1 MQVSKLGFFEKFI
14 IKKFF
19 APKLK
24 QKTNFFRL
32 LAVAQRAGLGL
43 RDALISI
50 RNSETSRGLTMIIQD
65 LIDQLTQ

>member
-1 MQVSKLGFFEKFI
+1 MDENNVNKLGSLEKFI

-32 LAVAQRAGLGL
+32 LAVAQKAGL
-43 RDALISI
+43 
-50 RNSETSRGLTMIIQD
+50 
-65 LIDQLTQ
+65 